1 MQSKIIRRKFLNFFK
16 KKGHKIMPSY
26 SLLPEDPTVLFT
38 SAGMQQ
44 FLPYLCGEKDPIED
58 FGTRHL
64 ASCQKCFRTDDI
76 EKVGNETHHTFF
88 EMLGNWSIGEDPKTG
103 YFKKEAIRYAL
114 EFFVDDLGLEKDRIW
129 VTIFKGEGEIPRDEE
144 SLRLWQENGIK
155 KEKIK
160 EFGIKENFWGP
171 VGRRGPCGP
180 SSEIHYDR
188 GEKFGCKSRDCG
200 PNCKKCNRFFE
211 LWNLVFMEYYKNE
224 DGTFKKLPQ
233 RNIDTG
239 IGFERLVTVLQGKPS
254 SYETDLFWPI
264 YKEILNSSQV
274 SEKKPPKRYL
284 RILCDHIRA
293 SAFLIS
299 EGILPSNQ
307 EQGYILR
314 RLLRRCIRYA
324 QILRLK
330 ENWYVDTVKAIGKI
344 YGKIYPEV
352 KSSEEK
358 IITVIQ
364 NEEEKFSRTLKS
376 GLKQLHKI
384 FNWWENH
391 VVVSEKIPGGKI
403 KVINPI
409 ESAKVLGKKL
419 FFVYQ
424 SYGFPIELS
433 FEEFDTFFGEQL
445 SFKEISKEEFKKLS
459 KEFEEEEFKKHQE
472 ISRKGAEKKFGGG
485 GKLSPELHTATHLLH
500 SALRKILGEQV
511 KQMGS
516 DITKERLRFDFSF
529 PRKLTK
535 EEINKIENLVNQ
547 KIKENLK
554 VKEEEMPLR
563 EALLSG
569 ALAFFEEKYP
579 PKVKVYTIFDP
590 KKGEIFSKEICA
602 GPHVK
607 ETGKLGKFKI
617 QKEESVGIA
626 KRRIKAVLL

>member
-1 MQSKIIRRKFLNFFK
+1 MQSKIIRRKFLIFFK

-26 SLLPEDPTVLFT
+26 SLLPEDPTALFT

-88 EMLGNWSIGEDPKTG
+88 EMFGNWSIGKDPKTG
-103 YFKKEAIRYAL
+103 YFKKGAIRYAL
-114 EFFVDDLGLEKDRIW
+114 EFFVDDLGMEKDRIW
-129 VTIFKGEGEIPRDEE
+129 VTIFKGEKEIPRDEE

-160 EFGIKENFWGP
+160 EFGMEENLWGP
-171 VGRRGPCGP
+171 VGGKRGPCGP

-224 DGTFKKLPQ
+224 DGAFKKLPQ

-239 IGFERLVTVLQGKPS
+239 IGFERLVAVLQGKPS

-264 YKEILNSSQV
+264 YKEILNLSQV
-274 SEKKPPKRYL
+274 AEKAPPKRYL

-299 EGILPSNQ
+299 EGVLPSNVDR
-307 EQGYILR
+307 GYILR
-314 RLLRRCIRYA
+314 RILRRCTRYA
-324 QILRLK
+324 KLLRLK
-330 ENWYVDTVKAIGKI
+330 DNWYIEPVKKTIKI
-344 YGKIYPEV
+344 YSDIYPELRR
-352 KSSEEK
+352 SEERVV
-358 IITVIQ
+358 TVIQ
-364 NEEEKFSRTLKS
+364 NEKEKFKKTLEK
-376 GLKQLHKI
+376 GIRELQEI
-384 FNWWENH
+384 FNWRQKFLDILDK
-391 VVVSEKIPGGKI
+391 SEARKIRLPSFYEEFGR
-403 KVINPI
+403 
-409 ESAKVLGKKL
+409 KL
-419 FFVYQ
+419 FFIYQ
-424 SYGFPIELS
+424 SYGFPPELS
-433 FEEFDTFFGEQL
+433 FDEFETFFGKPL
-445 SFKEISKEEFKKLS
+445 SNVEKKEVLKYFDKA
-459 KEFEEEEFKKHQE
+459 FKKHQ
-472 ISRKGAEKKFGGG
+472 ILSRKGAEKKFGGG

-500 SALRKILGEQV
+500 SALRKILGEEV

-554 VKEEEMPLR
+554 VKEEEMALR

-579 PKVKVYTIFDP
+579 QRVKVYTIFDS

-607 ETGKLGKFKI
+607 ETGEIGKFKI
-617 QKEESVGIA
+617 QKEGPVGMA